1 VSLLGCGSSA
11 EVQFPSINTSWA
23 IGGSIV
29 RQAGPVEVPCER
41 PKVRGTRGTRL
52 SMTCCGAM
60 ASALPISGSISMR
73 CVRSGG
79 RSDLVDLRRYRSSTE
94 SFEEILILP
103 GDTPP
108 LERTTALC

>member
-1 VSLLGCGSSA
+1 MSLLGCGSSA

-73 CVRSGG
+73 CVRSRGQ
-79 RSDLVDLRRYRSSTE
+79 SDLVDLRRYRSSTE
-94 SFEEILILP
+94 SFEEIRVLH
-103 GDTPP
+103 
-108 LERTTALC
+108 